1 MTKGVIVFDSW
12 PVVAYLQGD
21 GPAEQVIDI
30 IADAHDRGDRLT
42 MSVVNAGEVWY
53 IVAQRLGPDEADE
66 AIALIRT
73 LGIDIVDVD
82 WETARIAASY
92 KAGGGISYADC
103 FAAALTANT
112 TGSDKYSQ
120 CQLVTGDLE
129 FKRLEKEIDIM
140 WL

>member
-1 MTKGVIVFDSW
+1 MTKSMIVLDSW

-30 IADAHDRGDRLT
+30 IADAHDRGDRLA

-53 IVAQRLGPDEADE
+53 IVAQRHGPDEADR
-66 AIALIRT
+66 AISLIRS
-73 LGIDIVDVD
+73 LGIEIIDVD
-82 WETARIAASY
+82 WPASRIAASF
-92 KAGGGISYADC
+92 KAGGGVSYADC
-103 FAAALTANT
+103 FAAALVSTTAT
-112 TGSDKYSQ
+112 TGKYAK
-120 CQLVTGDLE
+120 CTLVTGDRE